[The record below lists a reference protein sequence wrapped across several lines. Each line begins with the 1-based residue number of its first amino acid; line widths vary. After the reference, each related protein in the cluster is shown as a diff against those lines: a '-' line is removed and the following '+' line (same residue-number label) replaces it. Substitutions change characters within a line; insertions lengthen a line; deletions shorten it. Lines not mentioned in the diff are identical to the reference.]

1 MLGKQKTSPQEAFGL
16 VLRRLRLQ
24 AGLSQE
30 TLALE
35 AGLQRN
41 YISLM
46 ELGRNQPTITTLF
59 RLAAALEI
67 SPSEIL
73 KEVQR
78 RVISGRAG

>member
-1 MLGKQKTSPQEAFGL
+1 MRGMPEWWTARGRTCDPCRVK
-16 VLRRLRLQ
+16 

-46 ELGRNQPTITTLF
+46 KLGRNQPTITTLF
-59 RLAAALEI
+59 RLSAALEI

-73 KEVQR
+73 KEVER
-78 RVISGRAG
+78 RVISGLAD

>member
-1 MLGKQKTSPQEAFGL
+1 MLGKQKTSPQEAFGF

-30 TLALE
+30 ALALE

-46 ELGRNQPTITTLF
+46 ELGRNQPTVTVIYK
-59 RLAAALEI
+59 LAKALGI
-67 SPSEIL
+67 RPAKLIQMVDDAL
-73 KEVQR
+73 
-78 RVISGRAG
+78 A